1 MADELVARI
10 DGVAA
15 LAEPV
20 RRSLYRFVAAQDEPV
35 SRDQAAAAV
44 GVPLHQAKFHLDRL
58 VDEGLLEAEFSRP
71 PGRSGP
77 GAGRPTKRYRW
88 SGRDIAVSIPERRY
102 DLAGALMATAI
113 DESVRDGVPV
123 AQALTSVA
131 GRHGALIGADM
142 KARLGPRPHRRER
155 VDGGMRGARGVRLRA
170 AAGAQ
175 MRRADQLPF
184 PRAGGRAHRAGLRH
198 EPHAPG
204 GRGGRAGRPGAGG
217 HAGPAR
223 APLLRGHR
231 AVLTAP
237 TAQDGRP
244 RHARR
249 QSGARMRQA
258 SVTSWR
264 RRRRSTASSRSI
276 TSGQPS

>member
-1 MADELVARI
+1 MADELVARM

-20 RRSLYRFVAAQDEPV
+20 RLSLYRYVAASDEPV

-102 DLAGALMATAI
+102 ELAGALMATAI

-131 GRHGALIGADM
+131 GRRGALIGADIR
-142 KARLGPRPHRRER
+142 ARLGPRPHRRER
-155 VDGGMRGARGVRLRA
+155 VEAACEELAEYGYEPRQGRRCVELTSCPFHALAVEHTELVCGMNHTLLSAAVAELDDPGLRA
-170 AAGAQ
+170 T
-175 MRRADQLPF
+175 LVP
-184 PRAGGRAHRAGLRH
+184 HERH
-198 EPHAPG
+198 CCVVIE
-204 GRGGRAGRPGAGG
+204 
-217 HAGPAR
+217 
-223 APLLRGHR
+223 
-231 AVLTAP
+231 
-237 TAQDGRP
+237 
-244 RHARR
+244 
-249 QSGARMRQA
+249 QS
-258 SVTSWR
+258 
-264 RRRRSTASSRSI
+264 
-276 TSGQPS
+276 